1 MRITRLIALTGIV
14 LTYQLPGTAADC
26 PGAVT
31 AAVQKAHPGATVSSC
46 KKEDEHGKQQ
56 YEVKLMAKDGRK
68 LELDVDPAGAIL
80 LTEESVA
87 VSSVP
92 QVVIAALGAKYTAA
106 KPTRA
111 EKQTAAD
118 GTISYELAFTT
129 GGKKK
134 ESTFKADGSLVE
146 EE

>member
-1 MRITRLIALTGIV
+1 MKLT
-14 LTYQLPGTAADC
+14 
-26 PGAVT
+26 
-31 AAVQKAHPGATVSSC
+31 
-46 KKEDEHGKQQ
+46 
-56 YEVKLMAKDGRK
+56 AKDGRK

-80 LTEESVA
+80 FTEESVA

>member
-56 YEVKLMAKDGRK
+56 YEVKLMAKDGQK